1 MTKKMEN
8 TEMRKVY
15 RKPKLE
21 SLGDLRS
28 LTLGGSVGVGESGG
42 APRKVKVSISPILGH
57 GVPQPDGS
65 VILPDGSVVP
75 PGGY

>member
-1 MTKKMEN
+1 MKKKTESAEN
-8 TEMRKVY
+8 RKVY

-28 LTLGGSVGVGESGG
+28 LTLGGSIGVGESGG
-42 APRKVKVSISPILGH
+42 ASRKVKVSISAPFGS
-57 GVPQPDGS
+57 GKMQPDGS
-65 VILPDGSVVP
+65 VIMPDGNILP